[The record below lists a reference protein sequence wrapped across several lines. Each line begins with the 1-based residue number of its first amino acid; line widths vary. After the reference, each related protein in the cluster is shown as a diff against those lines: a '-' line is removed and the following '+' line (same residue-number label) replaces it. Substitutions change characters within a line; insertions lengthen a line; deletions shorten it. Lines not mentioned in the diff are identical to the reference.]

1 MMEKEL
7 LEAFIAAYPAQPATA
22 YWRSIEIGALARL
35 GLPKGLGLDLGC
47 GDGILTEILLKFI
60 GMRDLVGIDIDPLET
75 KAAQKFSF
83 YQRVHTCAA
92 QAIPEA
98 NASFDMVLSNSVLEH
113 IPDLEGVIAE
123 VSRLLRPQGQFFFT
137 VPGPGFHN
145 NLAGA
150 ILPLVTR
157 ENYLSRL
164 DRRLAH
170 HHYLSADDWR
180 LLCARYELVVDS
192 CFGYLGK
199 AQTQRWETLS
209 RMTGGLFYSLFGE
222 QQRPIEIQRQLGAR
236 SFQNRLR
243 LPRSLAKTI
252 ASLVRIGVTTSPETW
267 LPPDEASCLLVTGH
281 RA

>member
-1 MMEKEL
+1 MEKEL

-145 NLAGA
+145 TLAGA